1 MANRKPRTRI
11 SIDEKIEK
19 QKEVVS
25 KAKDKY
31 DAAVAELEKLMA
43 KRDEIK
49 KKELLEV
56 ITASNMSYDEIIKMI
71 RNADQQKSDQLD
83 IES

>member
-1 MANRKPRTRI
+1 MSAY
-11 SIDEKIEK
+11 
-19 QKEVVS
+19 S

-31 DAAVAELEKLMA
+31 DAVVDELEKLMA

-49 KKELLEV
+49 KKELLDT
-56 ITASNMSYDEIIKMI
+56 ITASNMSYDEIIAIIKD
-71 RNADQQKSDQLD
+71 ADRQKSGGSD